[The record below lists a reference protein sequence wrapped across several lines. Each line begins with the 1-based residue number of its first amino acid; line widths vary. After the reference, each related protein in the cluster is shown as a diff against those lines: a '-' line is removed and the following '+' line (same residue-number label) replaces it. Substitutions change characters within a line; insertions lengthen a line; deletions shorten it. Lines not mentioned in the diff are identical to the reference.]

1 MRACVRVEREG
12 KRERDTRTIQYQR
25 SMIVAITISHVQCQ
39 TDGKTLLD
47 TVIVNQ
53 DTAVTEIK
61 SDFTEC

>member
-1 MRACVRVEREG
+1 
-12 KRERDTRTIQYQR
+12 
-25 SMIVAITISHVQCQ
+25 MIVAITISHVQCQ